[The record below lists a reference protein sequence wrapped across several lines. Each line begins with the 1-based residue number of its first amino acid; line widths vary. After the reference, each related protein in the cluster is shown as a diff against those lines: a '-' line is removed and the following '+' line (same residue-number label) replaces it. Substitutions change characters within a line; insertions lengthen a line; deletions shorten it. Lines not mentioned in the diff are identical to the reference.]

1 MNQCLNKLGFKSILF
16 CSMVVAALLSACHSE
31 NKSPVEK
38 AVTQPAEVSAVEV
51 FPVQKGRLFSSLQIP
66 GELIAYQQVDLY
78 AKENSFVKKLYVD
91 VGSEVTTGQLL
102 FTLEAP
108 ELGSQLSGALS
119 NIKSREAIYLA
130 SKANYDRLYETSKTP
145 GTISPNDLEQANARK
160 SSELAQLESAKAA
173 YRQIIEMQSYL
184 QIRAPFSGVISAKN
198 VNTGAYVGPSG
209 KGSELPLFNLQEQKK
224 LRLVLSVPEAY
235 TSYLSNKN
243 EVSFSVKA
251 LPNQQFK
258 AQIKRLA
265 GSLDTRFHSQRVEMD
280 VLNNDKKLLP
290 GMVAEVNLPLPASDS
305 TFIVPKSALV
315 NSTES
320 IFVIRVV
327 NNKAEHVNVKAGRDA
342 DGNVEIYGNLN
353 AGDLLLKTA
362 TDEVR
367 NGSVLQ
373 NVKTI
378 TL

>member
-1 MNQCLNKLGFKSILF
+1 MNQCLNKPGCKSILL
-16 CSMVVAALLSACHSE
+16 CSVLVTALLSACHSE

-102 FTLEAP
+102 VTLEAP

-145 GTISPNDLEQANARK
+145 GTISQNDLEQANARK

>member
-1 MNQCLNKLGFKSILF
+1 
-16 CSMVVAALLSACHSE
+16 
-31 NKSPVEK
+31 
-38 AVTQPAEVSAVEV
+38 
-51 FPVQKGRLFSSLQIP
+51 
-66 GELIAYQQVDLY
+66 
-78 AKENSFVKKLYVD
+78 
-91 VGSEVTTGQLL
+91 
-102 FTLEAP
+102 
-108 ELGSQLSGALS
+108 
-119 NIKSREAIYLA
+119 
-130 SKANYDRLYETSKTP
+130 
-145 GTISPNDLEQANARK
+145 
-160 SSELAQLESAKAA
+160 
-173 YRQIIEMQSYL
+173 
-184 QIRAPFSGVISAKN
+184 
-198 VNTGAYVGPSG
+198 
-209 KGSELPLFNLQEQKK
+209 
-224 LRLVLSVPEAY
+224 
-235 TSYLSNKN
+235 
-243 EVSFSVKA
+243 
-251 LPNQQFK
+251 
-258 AQIKRLA
+258 
-265 GSLDTRFHSQRVEMD
+265 MD

-305 TFIVPKSALV
+305 TFIVPKSDLV